1 MCLGV
6 LGKLVEKDEEKKIVK
21 VDIGGAIITADA
33 SFEEVELGDY
43 VIVHA
48 GVVISKS
55 TEEDYR
61 LREEI
66 FRAVND

>member
-6 LGKLVEKDEEKKIVK
+6 LGKVVEKDEEKKVVK